1 MNLSHDEMISAIE
14 RNREVVQ
21 VPRLFDG
28 TPATHEVIA
37 DDIAAYLAR
46 GGVIVQAVS
55 EQLRCEAAVGRSGT
69 TDRRWVNAHIP
80 KTEHGDGL
88 IHWRTKGRL
97 TLPNSGEGKRPRAA

>member
-1 MNLSHDEMISAIE
+1 MNISHDDMISAIE

-46 GGVIVQAVS
+46 GGQIVQAVS
-55 EQLRCEAAVGRSGT
+55 EQLRCEAAQGRVNG
-69 TDRRWVNAHIP
+69 TDRRWVREGIAI
-80 KTEHGDGL
+80 TDHGDGL
-88 IHWRTKGRL
+88 AHWRTKGRL
-97 TLPNSGEGKRPRAA
+97 TLPNSGEGKHPRAA